1 MLKHARNACESL
13 EQVDF
18 PDQIASGFFQ
28 KPKDLS
34 FRMRMCTAA
43 GCLAE
48 VHGWPPLP
56 QYGYLP
62 AFVAKSWGIVLHLIV
77 FLLQK
82 KLKHQPCITLALSR
96 PFIVT
101 ETLPWILAVFEE
113 QPFAHTIPT
122 RVSVLGAVF
131 ACFFF
136 WIFQETGEID
146 IQKVPFKDRITIEAM
161 QNYLQTLGDTKS
173 AGLVMDK
180 TCWGHTLFNLFV
192 WIPLDPGRCEEGLIF
207 LTVRSRWVIK

>member
-1 MLKHARNACESL
+1 MLKHALNDYESL

-82 KLKHQPCITLALSR
+82 NHQPCITLALSR

-101 ETLPWILAVFEE
+101 ETLPWILAVFEGE

-131 ACFFF
+131 ACFFSGSSRRRERLISKRF
-136 WIFQETGEID
+136 HSKTGSPLKQCRNISRLSVTPRGWACCGYD
-146 IQKVPFKDRITIEAM
+146 
-161 QNYLQTLGDTKS
+161 LLGT
-173 AGLVMDK
+173 
-180 TCWGHTLFNLFV
+180 HF
-192 WIPLDPGRCEEGLIF
+192 I
-207 LTVRSRWVIK
+207 